1 MREFIKEFLKV
12 LKIEKGLADN
22 SLQSYKRD
30 LIKYHL
36 FIQKR
41 QRLED
46 IVLVKE
52 RNLRAYVRFL
62 NAENM
67 SANSIKRAISCIR
80 TYHKFLMS
88 EGKMD
93 HNPVLSIDTPKVAK
107 KLPSILTIEEIDR
120 ILLFIP
126 KKAPMSLRDIAIFE
140 MMYSCGLRVTE
151 LCNFKLSNILWDT
164 EMIRVDGK
172 GGKQRFVPIGPMARK
187 NLKDYIN
194 KERPLI
200 SKKNPNTPELFLSR
214 NGNKLTRM
222 MIWILLKKW
231 ASTAEI
237 NKEISPHTLRH
248 SFATHLLEGGADLR
262 SVQEMLGHAD
272 ISTTQIY
279 THLDKEHLK
288 EVHRTFHPRF
298 D

>member
-107 KLPSILTIEEIDR
+107 KLPSILTVEEIDR
-120 ILLFIP
+120 ILHFIP

-237 NKEISPHTLRH
+237 NKEISL
-248 SFATHLLEGGADLR
+248 
-262 SVQEMLGHAD
+262 
-272 ISTTQIY
+272 
-279 THLDKEHLK
+279 
-288 EVHRTFHPRF
+288 
-298 D
+298 